1 MEQTF
6 KIFVIDKQPF
16 LTIDEDVQ
24 IGDKVIVTVNDLF
37 PSLVVCQNEEQI
49 NLFQK
54 SKLSMTKRYKV
65 VSMPDTLD
73 LDDSLLEKLNN
84 RELPLEVYYE
94 NGVINLIDEE

>member
-1 MEQTF
+1 
-6 KIFVIDKQPF
+6 
-16 LTIDEDVQ
+16 
-24 IGDKVIVTVNDLF
+24 
-37 PSLVVCQNEEQI
+37 
-49 NLFQK
+49 
-54 SKLSMTKRYKV
+54 MTKRYKV